1 METFKEL
8 IGMAVITIFFGL
20 LTWGLTSS
28 YLEEYDLMS
37 AEPKTETVA
46 SIVGTKSL
54 FRPPAYN
61 VKIEQPDGTPSEEL
75 YRISKKQSE
84 EFTRG
89 DEIKG
94 YATGPT
100 GFSTSRD
107 ILMDS
112 MFYLAGIGVL
122 GFLAFCCLIATILS
136 IPAIEQAEQKSAYKR
151 YVKKKRKKRKKNK
164 KMKQQD
170 TGWGIAGAIVLFFL
184 FFASSFLLN
193 LFRKVMPFG
202 KTETEATIFDTYS
215 YITYRKHEDSIREFT
230 VAFDDQ
236 DGNTIQVI
244 KDVTRNTYADYDI
257 GDRLPITYDSTNP
270 YNVFVRGTSIQDM
283 FQLLLTWEMLVY
295 GSMLAVSGF
304 VIWAYYDSRLK
315 GKWKKRQ
322 VDAR

>member
-1 METFKEL
+1 METFKEV
-8 IGMAVITIFFGL
+8 IGMAAITIFFGL

-28 YLEEYDLMS
+28 YFEEYDLMS
-37 AEPKTETVA
+37 TEPKTETVA

-54 FRPPAYN
+54 FTPPAYN

-75 YRISKKQSE
+75 YRISKKQME
-84 EFTRG
+84 ELTQG
-89 DEIKG
+89 DELEG

-100 GFSTSRD
+100 GFSTGRD
-107 ILMDS
+107 ILIDS

-122 GFLAFCCLIATILS
+122 GFLAFCCLVATILS

-151 YVKKKRKKRKKNK
+151 HVKKKRKKHKKNK

-184 FFASSFLLN
+184 FFASRFLLN

-202 KTETEATIFDTYS
+202 KTETEAVIFDKYS
-215 YITYRKHEDSIREFT
+215 YVTYRKHEDSIRELT

-236 DGNTIQVI
+236 DGNTIQVV
-244 KDVTRNTYADYDI
+244 KDVTRNTYTDYDI
-257 GDRLPITYDSTNP
+257 GDRLPIAYNPSSPYD
-270 YNVFVRGTSIQDM
+270 VFVRGTSIQDT
-283 FQLLLTWEMLVY
+283 FQALLTWEMLVY
-295 GSMLAVSGF
+295 GSILAVSGF

-315 GKWKKRQ
+315 GKWMK
-322 VDAR
+322 